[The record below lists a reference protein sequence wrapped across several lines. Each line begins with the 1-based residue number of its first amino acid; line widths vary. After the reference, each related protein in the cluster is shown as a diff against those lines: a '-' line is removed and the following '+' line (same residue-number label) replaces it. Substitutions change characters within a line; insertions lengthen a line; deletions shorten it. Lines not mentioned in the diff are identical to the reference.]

1 MAKRRSHYELRNIS
15 QLDVTPLVDLTFI
28 LLIVFMITAPALE
41 QSTDVSPPSKNGAEV
56 DPKKSLLINIS
67 KDGNYEMNNNILPK
81 SGLKDKLEE
90 LVSQNPKLE
99 LLIRADQS
107 RPYGEVMEVMRLAQN
122 AGFEK
127 VSLITEAE

>member
-1 MAKRRSHYELRNIS
+1 MGKRRSHYQLRDIS

-41 QSTDVSPPSKNGAEV
+41 QATDVSPPVKGGEEI
-56 DPKKSLLINIS
+56 DPKKSLLININQ
-67 KDGNYEMNNNILPK
+67 DGNYKINNNILPK
-81 SGLKDKLEE
+81 DGLKNKLDE
-90 LVSQNPKLE
+90 LFSNDPKLE
-99 LLIRADQS
+99 LHIRADKS
-107 RPYGEVMEVMRLAQN
+107 RPYGEVMEVMRVAQN